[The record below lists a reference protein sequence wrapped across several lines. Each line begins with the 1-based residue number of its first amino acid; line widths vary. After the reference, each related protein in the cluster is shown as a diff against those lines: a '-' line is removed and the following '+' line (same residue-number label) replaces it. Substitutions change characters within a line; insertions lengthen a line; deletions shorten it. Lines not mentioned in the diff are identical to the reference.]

1 MADIRDMLQNNQD
14 PTPIDHRLIVDSATD
29 IAYQAKMEKKRK
41 KERLEFFKAEK
52 KKFEAWRRD
61 TTRSELFNSI
71 YKKKDKE
78 FPKFVVVEVFCTV
91 EESKSNLILQEDP
104 EKGVS
109 DLALKLYPIVKDL
122 STGKIYTIADEYCR
136 ETPNP
141 EYKEWLEKASGSPRF
156 REKFKEPPHLIYP
169 LEMLWRDARF
179 VLNKFN
185 PEITPAAYYTFRI
198 SENQLGEEL
207 L

>member
-1 MADIRDMLQNNQD
+1 MADIRDMLQDNQD

-91 EESKSNLILQEDP
+91 EDSKTNLILEKDP

-122 STGKIYTIADEYCR
+122 ATGRIYTIADEYCR
-136 ETPNP
+136 ITDNP
-141 EYKEWLEKASGSPRF
+141 AYREWLKEASGSPQF
-156 REKFKEPPHLIYP
+156 REKFEEPPKLIYP
-169 LEMLWRDARF
+169 LEMLWKDARF